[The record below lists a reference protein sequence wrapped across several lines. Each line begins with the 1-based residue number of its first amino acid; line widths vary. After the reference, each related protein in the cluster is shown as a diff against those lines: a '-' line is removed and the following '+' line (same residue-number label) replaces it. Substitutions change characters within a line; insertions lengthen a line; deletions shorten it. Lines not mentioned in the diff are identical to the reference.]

1 MKILG
6 GETNLNAPISVGSA
20 RVVRVF
26 NSDSSNLLVTRKTY
40 GGTTVGTFIVPAGEV
55 VYCEKDYTDTLEGS
69 ANLKVT
75 QVAFSPMMSFVS
87 EDSAGPT
94 YTHSVSATAV
104 DEGGNFTTTITT
116 TNVADGTNLY
126 WELTGVQSA
135 DFSSGALTGT
145 ASISSNSATFSH
157 TVDEDLT
164 TEGTE
169 TATIKVYSDSGRN
182 TQVGNTLTVTISD
195 TSTTPVVQDFSVDFD
210 DNNDSSPG
218 HLTLPQNSDF
228 NFGGDPWTIECW
240 VYPSNIANT
249 TGGKLNILW
258 NSGGNNNNTLFTHFT
273 NAQLSVG
280 NQNAYIVNTAATF
293 EDSRWYHLA
302 FTRDGS
308 NNLRVFQ
315 NGIKLATVSDST
327 NWICGG
333 PVLIGRSSVDSQ
345 SMNGLVSNFRV
356 VKGEALYTDT
366 FTPPFTRL
374 TTTSQSATASNVK
387 LLCCNKS
394 TETGS
399 TVAPDGLTANDD
411 PTTGTATIGGTANTP
426 YVDFDDDDGLN
437 GAPDSDLSIGTSAFT
452 IEYWVYLDNA
462 PGTGSPS
469 YARMFQLDGPSGNS
483 DSKNLQITI
492 NPSTK
497 AVQVWAYDGSIAVTI
512 GGSTNMQNAW
522 HHVAVVRDSN
532 QLMTLFID
540 GTSEGTQS
548 NATQSFDPNSGS
560 PRVRIGSYDNG
571 ETNGVFNGKISN
583 LRVLVGTALYTSN
596 FTTPNPPLTNITN
609 TKLLCCQSSDSTTT
623 AAVGPDSISEV
634 NPNNIDSSTADP
646 FTDDWSVEF
655 DGDDYLTIADS
666 TDFDLD
672 SSDFTIECWYNPDT
686 NPSWCGLIAQWPNGN
701 YNVTNSWVLEPVG
714 NTLSFYYCNTAGN
727 LYNAN
732 GPGSVQTNQ
741 WQHCAVTRSG
751 NTINVWL
758 NGSKGADHTIVG
770 TMQNST
776 VNVDIGGNVAGSGYV
791 DGNLSNIRLTK
802 GQALYTSNFTPSTSA
817 LTTTSQGATASNVK
831 LLCCQKAIETM
842 AIVTPNPI
850 TIGGGN
856 PTPSTSDP
864 Y

>member
-26 NSDSSNLLVTRKTY
+26 NSDSSNLLVTRKTS
-40 GGTTVGTFIVPAGEV
+40 GGTTVGTFMVPAGKV
-55 VYCEKDYTDTLEGS
+55 VYCQKDYTDTLEGG

-75 QVAFSPMMSFVS
+75 QVAFSPMMSFALMSS
-87 EDSAGPT
+87 EDPT
-94 YTHSVSATAV
+94 PSYTHSVSATAV

-195 TSTTPVVQDFSVDFD
+195 TSTTPAPSDVSIDFD
-210 DNNDSSPG
+210 GNDAVIFPMNSTSLNWAATEN
-218 HLTLPQNSDF
+218 LTF
-228 NFGGDPWTIECW
+228 ECW
-240 VYPSNIANT
+240 FKIDTFS
-249 TGGKLNILW
+249 
-258 NSGGNNNNTLFTHFT
+258 SGTWHSQFGRWKSGEYCFLME
-273 NAQLSVG
+273 
-280 NQNAYIVNTAATF
+280 VNTNGGTF
-293 EDSRWYHLA
+293 LAIGNGSGYYANIQGPNGAVKAGRWYHVACVKNGSNGKIYLNGIEDSSTSGWSQA
-302 FTRDGS
+302 CTNSTRDIVLGGNADGWS
-308 NNLRVFQ
+308 SY
-315 NGIKLATVSDST
+315 GIDGQVMDVRFS
-327 NWICGG
+327 
-333 PVLIGRSSVDSQ
+333 IG
-345 SMNGLVSNFRV
+345 
-356 VKGEALYTDT
+356 KALYTST
-366 FTPPFTRL
+366 FSPPTEPL
-374 TTTSQSATASNVK
+374 TTTSQGASGHVKFLGAQSSTITAATYIDNGDAS
-387 LLCCNKS
+387 
-394 TETGS
+394 
-399 TVAPDGLTANDD
+399 D
-411 PTTGTATIGGTANTP
+411 TATT
-426 YVDFDDDDGLN
+426 
-437 GAPDSDLSIGTSAFT
+437 
-452 IEYWVYLDNA
+452 E
-462 PGTGSPS
+462 
-469 YARMFQLDGPSGNS
+469 GN
-483 DSKNLQITI
+483 
-492 NPSTK
+492 P
-497 AVQVWAYDGSIAVTI
+497 V
-512 GGSTNMQNAW
+512 
-522 HHVAVVRDSN
+522 
-532 QLMTLFID
+532 
-540 GTSEGTQS
+540 
-548 NATQSFDPNSGS
+548 
-560 PRVRIGSYDNG
+560 
-571 ETNGVFNGKISN
+571 
-583 LRVLVGTALYTSN
+583 
-596 FTTPNPPLTNITN
+596 
-609 TKLLCCQSSDSTTT
+609 
-623 AAVGPDSISEV
+623 
-634 NPNNIDSSTADP
+634 SSTQDP
-646 FTDDWSVEF
+646 FEGDHSVEF

-714 NTLSFYYCNTAGN
+714 NTLSFYYCSTNGN

-732 GPGSVQTNQ
+732 ASGSVQTNQ

-791 DGNLSNIRLTK
+791 DGKISNIRLTK

-831 LLCCQKAIETM
+831 LLCCQKSVVNM
-842 AIVTPNPI
+842 AAVTPNPI
-850 TIGGGN
+850 TIGGGD

>member
-20 RVVRVF
+20 NVVRVF
-26 NSDSSNLLVTRKTY
+26 NSDSSNLLVTRKTS
-40 GGTTVGTFIVPAGEV
+40 GGTTVGTFMVPAGKV
-55 VYCEKDYTDTLEGS
+55 VYCQKDYTDTLEGG

-75 QVAFSPMMSFVS
+75 QVAFSPMMSFALMSS
-87 EDSAGPT
+87 EDPT
-94 YTHSVSATAV
+94 PSYTHSVSATAV

-195 TSTTPVVQDFSVDFD
+195 TSTTPAPSDVSIDFD
-210 DNNDSSPG
+210 GNDAVIFPMNSTSLNWAATEN
-218 HLTLPQNSDF
+218 LTF
-228 NFGGDPWTIECW
+228 ECW
-240 VYPSNIANT
+240 FKIDTFS
-249 TGGKLNILW
+249 
-258 NSGGNNNNTLFTHFT
+258 SGTWHSQFGRWKSGEYCFLME
-273 NAQLSVG
+273 
-280 NQNAYIVNTAATF
+280 VNTNGGTF
-293 EDSRWYHLA
+293 LAIGNGSGYYANIQGPNGAVKAGRWYHVACVKNGSNGKIYLNGIEDSSTSGWSQA
-302 FTRDGS
+302 CTNSTRDIVLGGNADGWS
-308 NNLRVFQ
+308 SY
-315 NGIKLATVSDST
+315 GIDGQVMDVRFS
-327 NWICGG
+327 
-333 PVLIGRSSVDSQ
+333 IG
-345 SMNGLVSNFRV
+345 
-356 VKGEALYTDT
+356 KALYTST
-366 FTPPFTRL
+366 FSPPTEPL
-374 TTTSQSATASNVK
+374 TTTSQGASGHVKFLGAQSSTITAATYIDNGDAS
-387 LLCCNKS
+387 
-394 TETGS
+394 
-399 TVAPDGLTANDD
+399 D
-411 PTTGTATIGGTANTP
+411 TATT
-426 YVDFDDDDGLN
+426 
-437 GAPDSDLSIGTSAFT
+437 
-452 IEYWVYLDNA
+452 E
-462 PGTGSPS
+462 
-469 YARMFQLDGPSGNS
+469 GN
-483 DSKNLQITI
+483 
-492 NPSTK
+492 P
-497 AVQVWAYDGSIAVTI
+497 V
-512 GGSTNMQNAW
+512 
-522 HHVAVVRDSN
+522 
-532 QLMTLFID
+532 
-540 GTSEGTQS
+540 
-548 NATQSFDPNSGS
+548 
-560 PRVRIGSYDNG
+560 
-571 ETNGVFNGKISN
+571 
-583 LRVLVGTALYTSN
+583 
-596 FTTPNPPLTNITN
+596 
-609 TKLLCCQSSDSTTT
+609 
-623 AAVGPDSISEV
+623 
-634 NPNNIDSSTADP
+634 SSTQDP
-646 FTDDWSVEF
+646 FEGDHSVEF

-714 NTLSFYYCNTAGN
+714 NTLSFYYCSTNGN

-732 GPGSVQTNQ
+732 ASGSVQTNQ

-791 DGNLSNIRLTK
+791 DGKISNIRLTK

-831 LLCCQKAIETM
+831 LLCCQKSVVNM
-842 AIVTPNPI
+842 AAVTPNPI
-850 TIGGGN
+850 TIGGGD

>member
-20 RVVRVF
+20 NVVRVF
-26 NSDSSNLLVTRKTY
+26 NSDSSNLLVTRKTS
-40 GGTTVGTFIVPAGEV
+40 GGTTVGTFMVPAGKV
-55 VYCEKDYTDTLEGS
+55 VYCQKDYTDTLEGG

-75 QVAFSPMMSFVS
+75 QVAFSPMMSFALMSS
-87 EDSAGPT
+87 EDPT
-94 YTHSVSATAV
+94 PSYTHSVSATAV

-195 TSTTPVVQDFSVDFD
+195 TSTTPAPSDVSIDFD
-210 DNNDSSPG
+210 GNDAVIFPMNSTSLNWAATEN
-218 HLTLPQNSDF
+218 LTF
-228 NFGGDPWTIECW
+228 ECW
-240 VYPSNIANT
+240 FKIDTFS
-249 TGGKLNILW
+249 
-258 NSGGNNNNTLFTHFT
+258 SGTWHSQFGRWKSGEYCFLME
-273 NAQLSVG
+273 
-280 NQNAYIVNTAATF
+280 VNTNGGTF
-293 EDSRWYHLA
+293 LAIGNGSGYYANIQGPNGAVKAGRWYHVACVKNGSNGKIYLNGIEDSSTSGWSQA
-302 FTRDGS
+302 CTNSTRDIVLGGNADGWS
-308 NNLRVFQ
+308 SY
-315 NGIKLATVSDST
+315 GIDGQVMDVRFS
-327 NWICGG
+327 
-333 PVLIGRSSVDSQ
+333 IG
-345 SMNGLVSNFRV
+345 
-356 VKGEALYTDT
+356 KALYTST
-366 FTPPFTRL
+366 FSPPTEPL
-374 TTTSQSATASNVK
+374 TTTSQGASGHVKFLGAQSSTITAATYIDNGDAS
-387 LLCCNKS
+387 
-394 TETGS
+394 
-399 TVAPDGLTANDD
+399 D
-411 PTTGTATIGGTANTP
+411 TATT
-426 YVDFDDDDGLN
+426 
-437 GAPDSDLSIGTSAFT
+437 
-452 IEYWVYLDNA
+452 E
-462 PGTGSPS
+462 
-469 YARMFQLDGPSGNS
+469 GN
-483 DSKNLQITI
+483 
-492 NPSTK
+492 P
-497 AVQVWAYDGSIAVTI
+497 V
-512 GGSTNMQNAW
+512 
-522 HHVAVVRDSN
+522 
-532 QLMTLFID
+532 
-540 GTSEGTQS
+540 
-548 NATQSFDPNSGS
+548 
-560 PRVRIGSYDNG
+560 
-571 ETNGVFNGKISN
+571 
-583 LRVLVGTALYTSN
+583 
-596 FTTPNPPLTNITN
+596 
-609 TKLLCCQSSDSTTT
+609 
-623 AAVGPDSISEV
+623 
-634 NPNNIDSSTADP
+634 SSTQDP
-646 FTDDWSVEF
+646 FEGDHSVEF

-714 NTLSFYYCNTAGN
+714 NTLSFYYCSTNGN

-732 GPGSVQTNQ
+732 ASGSVQTNQ

-791 DGNLSNIRLTK
+791 DGKISNIRLTK

>member
-20 RVVRVF
+20 NVVRVF
-26 NSDSSNLLVTRKTY
+26 NSDSSNLLVTRKTS
-40 GGTTVGTFIVPAGEV
+40 GGTTVGTFMVPAGKV
-55 VYCEKDYTDTLEGS
+55 VYCQKDYTDTLEGG

-75 QVAFSPMMSFVS
+75 QVAFSPMMSFALMSS
-87 EDSAGPT
+87 EDPT
-94 YTHSVSATAV
+94 PSYTHSVSATAV

-195 TSTTPVVQDFSVDFD
+195 TSTTPAPSDVSIDFD
-210 DNNDSSPG
+210 GNDAVIFPMNSTSLNWAATEN
-218 HLTLPQNSDF
+218 LTF
-228 NFGGDPWTIECW
+228 ECW
-240 VYPSNIANT
+240 FKIDTFS
-249 TGGKLNILW
+249 
-258 NSGGNNNNTLFTHFT
+258 SGTWHSQFGRWKSGEYCFLME
-273 NAQLSVG
+273 
-280 NQNAYIVNTAATF
+280 VNTNGGTF
-293 EDSRWYHLA
+293 LAIGNGSGYYANIQGPNGAVKAGRWYHVACVKNGSNGKIYLNGIEDSSTSGWNQA
-302 FTRDGS
+302 CTNSTRDIVLGGNADGWS
-308 NNLRVFQ
+308 SY
-315 NGIKLATVSDST
+315 GIDGQVMDVRFS
-327 NWICGG
+327 
-333 PVLIGRSSVDSQ
+333 IG
-345 SMNGLVSNFRV
+345 
-356 VKGEALYTDT
+356 KALYTST
-366 FTPPFTRL
+366 FSPPTEPL
-374 TTTSQSATASNVK
+374 TTTSQGASGHVKFLGAQSSTITAATYIDNGDAS
-387 LLCCNKS
+387 
-394 TETGS
+394 
-399 TVAPDGLTANDD
+399 D
-411 PTTGTATIGGTANTP
+411 TATT
-426 YVDFDDDDGLN
+426 
-437 GAPDSDLSIGTSAFT
+437 
-452 IEYWVYLDNA
+452 E
-462 PGTGSPS
+462 
-469 YARMFQLDGPSGNS
+469 GN
-483 DSKNLQITI
+483 
-492 NPSTK
+492 P
-497 AVQVWAYDGSIAVTI
+497 V
-512 GGSTNMQNAW
+512 
-522 HHVAVVRDSN
+522 
-532 QLMTLFID
+532 
-540 GTSEGTQS
+540 
-548 NATQSFDPNSGS
+548 
-560 PRVRIGSYDNG
+560 
-571 ETNGVFNGKISN
+571 
-583 LRVLVGTALYTSN
+583 
-596 FTTPNPPLTNITN
+596 
-609 TKLLCCQSSDSTTT
+609 
-623 AAVGPDSISEV
+623 
-634 NPNNIDSSTADP
+634 SSTQDP
-646 FTDDWSVEF
+646 FEGDHSVEF

-714 NTLSFYYCNTAGN
+714 NTLSFYYCSTNGN

-732 GPGSVQTNQ
+732 ASGSVQTNQ

-791 DGNLSNIRLTK
+791 DGKISNIRLTK

-831 LLCCQKAIETM
+831 LLCCQKSVVNM
-842 AIVTPNPI
+842 AAVTPNPI
-850 TIGGGN
+850 TIGGGD